1 MGEVY
6 RARDAKLERDVAIK
20 VLPQHLSASAEVR
33 LMQTN
38 LGGSRRRRCDS
49 REGGAMK
56 AVPIQKERLFPTKND
71 IPEAARS
78 GLVALLNRRLADA
91 IDLQTQTKAAHWNVK
106 GPGFIALHKLF
117 DEINES
123 VEEYVDLI
131 AERAVQ
137 LGGVAEG
144 TLRLAAK
151 RSELKEYP
159 LAIASDRD
167 HLEALSSALADFGAR
182 VRSAIEEAVELEDA
196 GTVDLFTEISRGTD
210 KSLWFVEAHLQGQ
223 KA

>member
-1 MGEVY
+1 
-6 RARDAKLERDVAIK
+6 
-20 VLPQHLSASAEVR
+20 
-33 LMQTN
+33 
-38 LGGSRRRRCDS
+38 
-49 REGGAMK
+49 MK

-71 IPEAARS
+71 IPESARS

-144 TLRLAAK
+144 TLRVAAK

-159 LAIASDRD
+159 LAIVSDRE
-167 HLEALSSALADFGAR
+167 HLEALTTALADFGAR
-182 VRSAIEEAVELEDA
+182 VRIAIEEAVALEDA
-196 GTVDLFTEISRGTD
+196 GTADLFTEISRGTD